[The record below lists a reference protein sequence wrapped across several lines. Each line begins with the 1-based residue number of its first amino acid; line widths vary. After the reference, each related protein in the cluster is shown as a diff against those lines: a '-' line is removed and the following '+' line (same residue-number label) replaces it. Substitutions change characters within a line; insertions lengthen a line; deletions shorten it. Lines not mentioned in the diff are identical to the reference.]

1 MLVGIVSIAFDG
13 AKTRVEADLQQRAQV
28 TQVIARCRRWYVAR
42 PAALAARAATGR
54 ALFGEARALLFFS
67 LSSFLPFLFFVL
79 RSHGGGEESGCC
91 RRSHGLLRRTT
102 AGGGGG
108 GGVCV
113 CVYYNETGAIDQ

>member
-13 AKTRVEADLQQRAQV
+13 AKTRVEADLQQRAQLTRV
-28 TQVIARCRRWYVAR
+28 LVRCRRWYVAR
-42 PAALAARAATGR
+42 PAALAARVATGR
-54 ALFGEARALLFFS
+54 ALFGEARAVFFLLS
-67 LSSFLPFLFFVL
+67 LPFLFFVL

-108 GGVCV
+108 VCV